1 VTSITI
7 ASIIFGCVF
16 AGGLAGL
23 FLHPL
28 LPKGHLTKET
38 QDVIRLGT
46 GMLSVLAS
54 LVLGLLV
61 ATAKSAFDSADR
73 ELRAY
78 AADMI
83 QAGQVL
89 DSYGQETARVRDL
102 LRRYAERVIEEN
114 WGGEGGLHKTMDD
127 SEAIALLYQAH
138 ATLLALDPEDA
149 SQRWL
154 KDRALQIVAELVR
167 MRWQLI
173 EGQGSTISPVILV
186 VLVFW
191 ITVIFASFGF
201 VAPQNGSV
209 VAVFLVCSLS
219 IASSIYLV
227 LEMDR
232 HLDGLIAISSEPMRS
247 ALAHLRNL

>member
-1 VTSITI
+1 MTSITI

-23 FLHPL
+23 FLHPF

-38 QDVIRLGT
+38 QDVVRLGT
-46 GMLSVLAS
+46 GMLSVLSS

-61 ATAKSAFDSADR
+61 ATAKSSFDTADH

-78 AADMI
+78 AADLI

-89 DSYGQETARVRDL
+89 DSYGPETARVRDL
-102 LRRYAERVIEEN
+102 LRRYTARVIEDN
-114 WGGEGGLHKTMDD
+114 WGGEGGFYKTLDD
-127 SEAIALLYQAH
+127 SEASALLHQAH
-138 ATLLALDPEDA
+138 AALLALDPKDA

-154 KDRALQIVAELVR
+154 KDRALQIAAELVR
-167 MRWQLI
+167 IRSQLI
-173 EGQGSTISPVILV
+173 EGQGSTISSV
-186 VLVFW
+186 VLAFLVFW

-201 VAPQNGSV
+201 VAPQNASV

-219 IASSIYLV
+219 IAGAIYLV
-227 LEMDR
+227 LEMNR
-232 HLDGLIAISSEPMRS
+232 PLDGLIAIPSEPMRS
-247 ALAHLRNL
+247 ALAHLTAR